1 MADRDCEFLRSGNS
15 ASQERTH
22 TGDNPYECDVCK
34 KRFTQ
39 SRRLVLHI
47 KRTHTRD
54 THECDICKKRFAQSS
69 ILVRHKITHSEDKPY
84 ECDVCKKKFK
94 VSNHLV
100 LHTADSV

>member
-1 MADRDCEFLRSGNS
+1 VKLIEILLIMADRDCEFLRSGNS

-54 THECDICKKRFAQSS
+54 TPYIMNVTFVKR
-69 ILVRHKITHSEDKPY
+69 D
-84 ECDVCKKKFK
+84 
-94 VSNHLV
+94 
-100 LHTADSV
+100 LHNQAF